1 VAIVDVLAARLIE
14 DVKSNDLT
22 GRFLMLGRQNW
33 VGVRRSAS
41 AALFK
46 EVLKTHLPELTEADL
61 CNSDDGYSETF
72 FRKLGF
78 SEVDSLDF
86 SDFEGA
92 SIVQDLA
99 GDLPDNLIGRF
110 DVIYDG
116 GTCEHVF
123 DLPSAYRNID
133 KMLKPGGVFIAH
145 SPSNNW
151 INHGFYQICPEIVYG
166 FWVNAMRYEALKCV
180 WQPLRPFAA
189 RDVVK
194 MTNPNKTNK
203 RPRALGSFSPGVP
216 VLLDYVVR
224 KPLINAG
231 AKGAVKQSDYAT
243 RWERHADS

>member
-1 VAIVDVLAARLIE
+1 MSIVDVLAARLIE
-14 DVKSNDLT
+14 DVKSNDLS
-22 GRFLMLGRQNW
+22 GSFLMLGRQDW
-33 VGVRRSAS
+33 IGARRSAS
-41 AALFK
+41 AALFRETLQK
-46 EVLKTHLPELTEADL
+46 YLPGVAEADL
-61 CNSDDGYSETF
+61 CNPDDGYSETF

-86 SDFEGA
+86 SGFEGA

-99 GDLPDNLIGRF
+99 GDLPENLAGRF

-123 DLPSAYRNID
+123 DLPTAYRNID

-166 FWVNAMRYEALKCV
+166 FWVNAMNYEALKCV
-180 WQPLRPFAA
+180 WQPLRPYAA

-194 MTNPNKTNK
+194 MTDPNKTKK
-203 RPRALGSFSPGVP
+203 RPRPLGTFGPGLP

-224 KPLINAG
+224 KPVAG
-231 AKGAVKQSDYAT
+231 TKTSASVSQSDYAT
-243 RWERHADS
+243 RWENTQKA